1 MPDFTRRNWYPDP
14 LTATLI
20 ARLPPD
26 QPDCCDHGKK
36 SNVKHLLWREMIGA
50 LRSSGLRKGDE
61 PESLSEFLADLRIA
75 SQVKMPSLL
84 AAYAAHGI
92 RSQGLPAKTLRR
104 IYTVR
109 AAEPV
114 PIVGESRPQPEDE
127 RVLDSWDECPREVEP
142 GLEKALLTGDN

>member
-1 MPDFTRRNWYPDP
+1 M
-14 LTATLI
+14 
-20 ARLPPD
+20 
-26 QPDCCDHGKK
+26 
-36 SNVKHLLWREMIGA
+36 
-50 LRSSGLRKGDE
+50 
-61 PESLSEFLADLRIA
+61 RIA

-104 IYTVR
+104 IYAVR

-142 GLEKALLTGDN
+142 GLEKALRRFLPKRNAPDALKTLRKIIADESQTRSVTTNLILEFAEDLLSPERGEKRMQMGTLRACVPTTRFQYPVQPENN